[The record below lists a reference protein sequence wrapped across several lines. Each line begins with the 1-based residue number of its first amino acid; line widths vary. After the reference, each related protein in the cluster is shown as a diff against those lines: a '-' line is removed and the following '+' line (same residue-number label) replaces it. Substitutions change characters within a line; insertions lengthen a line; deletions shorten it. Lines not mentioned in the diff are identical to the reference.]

1 MNKIISWKL
10 ELFIVKI
17 HMRYHN
23 KWLVHHG
30 YHFMRHVIS
39 YRDLEILLLDML
51 IEMECSEDGLA
62 RTQLATL
69 FFFPLT
75 MMLISFSLFMEILL
89 GIQMGGDERW
99 ENKKEKRKK
108 SFHQDNH
115 INKMIKKW
123 RSPRPDMLSKAARTA
138 AGTSNNTNRQA
149 PSRSHQLNV
158 LARSHSSLPIFLD
171 N

>member
-69 FFFPLT
+69 FFFSLDDDVDLFFSFYGNFVRYTNGRGWT
-75 MMLISFSLFMEILL
+75 M
-89 GIQMGGDERW
+89 G
-99 ENKKEKRKK
+99 K
-108 SFHQDNH
+108 
-115 INKMIKKW
+115 
-123 RSPRPDMLSKAARTA
+123 
-138 AGTSNNTNRQA
+138 
-149 PSRSHQLNV
+149 
-158 LARSHSSLPIFLD
+158 
-171 N
+171 